1 MKRGLGKGLEA
12 LLGEGSSAISDSGLS
27 QGVVELIRINE
38 IEPNTNQPRKR
49 FDENALNELAESIAR
64 HGIIQPIIVRRQD
77 DVYKIIAGERRW
89 RAAKK
94 AGLKEIPV
102 LKKEATDK
110 QTMEIALI
118 ENLQRED
125 LNAIEEANAY
135 RELIIEFNMT
145 HGDLAEVVGK
155 SRVEITNKMRLLKLP
170 EDVIEMIENTEI
182 SPGHARALLAL
193 DSDEEISKIAKIVS
207 EKQLSVRQTEQM
219 IKKIKSRD
227 MPHVKNIPNVAE
239 ISDLQERLTKY
250 FEAKVK
256 IVQRKKGSK
265 IIIDCHND
273 EALNSIIEKLEV

>member
-12 LLGEGSSAISDSGLS
+12 LLGEGSSKISDTALS
-27 QGVVELIRINE
+27 QGVVELVRINE
-38 IEPNTNQPRKR
+38 IEPNSNQPRKR
-49 FDENALNELAESIAR
+49 FDENALAELADSIAR
-64 HGIIQPIIVRRQD
+64 HGIIQPIIVRKHE
-77 DVYKIIAGERRW
+77 DVYRIIAGERRW

-135 RELIIEFNMT
+135 RELIVDFNMT

-170 EDVIEMIENTEI
+170 ADVIEMIENADI
-182 SPGHARALLAL
+182 SAGHARALLAL
-193 DSDEEISKIAKIVS
+193 DSDEEISKTAKAVS
-207 EKQLSVRQTEQM
+207 EKQLNVRQTEQL

-227 MPHVKNIPNVAE
+227 TQHTKKITNIAE